1 MKKTTSTFV
10 LIIFIFTLSCGIS
23 FCQDI
28 DLSGT
33 WVGETEVPDQGTDE
47 LTLVLEKKEG
57 EYTGTISDSLG
68 MLDETECEDIEFE
81 DSNLSF
87 NFSIYDGYSNHDSVH
102 NFDCRRRYND
112 WLLGNR
118 RRQHRISKIRKRR
131 IGSSPVCVDNRE
143 T

>member
-1 MKKTTSTFV
+1 MKKTTSTV
-10 LIIFIFTLSCGIS
+10 ALIIFIFTLSSGIS

-47 LTLVLEKKEG
+47 MTLVLEKKDG

-68 MLDETECEDIEFE
+68 MIDETECEDIEFE

-87 NFSIYDGYSNHDSVH
+87 NFSIYDGYSTMTVYITLTVEGDTMTGYWEIEDGTTGSVK
-102 NFDCRRRYND
+102 
-112 WLLGNR
+112 LE
-118 RRQHRISKIRKRR
+118 KEK
-131 IGSSPVCVDNRE
+131 
-143 T
+143 

>member
-28 DLSGT
+28 DLNGT

-47 LTLVLEKKEG
+47 ITLVLEKKDG

-68 MLDETECEDIEFE
+68 MLQDVECEDIELKDNTLTLDFI
-81 DSNLSF
+81 
-87 NFSIYDGYSNHDSVH
+87 FSDGYDYMTVYITLTVEG
-102 NFDCRRRYND
+102 DTMTGYWETED
-112 WLLGNR
+112 
-118 RRQHRISKIRKRR
+118 
-131 IGSSPVCVDNRE
+131 GSTGSIILE
-143 T
+143 KEE

>member
-1 MKKTTSTFV
+1 MKKTTSTFA

-47 LTLVLEKKEG
+47 MTLVLEKKDG

-68 MLDETECEDIEFE
+68 MLQDVECEDIELKDNTLTLDFI
-81 DSNLSF
+81 
-87 NFSIYDGYSNHDSVH
+87 FSDGYDYMTVYITLTVEG
-102 NFDCRRRYND
+102 DTMTGYWETED
-112 WLLGNR
+112 
-118 RRQHRISKIRKRR
+118 
-131 IGSSPVCVDNRE
+131 GSTGSIKLE
-143 T
+143 KEE

>member
-1 MKKTTSTFV
+1 MKKTTSTFA

-57 EYTGTISDSLG
+57 EYTGTTSDSLG
-68 MLDETECEDIEFE
+68 MLDETECEDIEFK

-87 NFSIYDGYSNHDSVH
+87 NFSIYDGYSTMKVYITLTVEGDTMTGYWETE
-102 NFDCRRRYND
+102 D
-112 WLLGNR
+112 
-118 RRQHRISKIRKRR
+118 
-131 IGSSPVCVDNRE
+131 GSTGSIKLKKE
-143 T
+143 E

>member
-10 LIIFIFTLSCGIS
+10 LIIFTLSSGIS

-68 MLDETECEDIEFE
+68 MLQDVECEDIELK
-81 DSNLSF
+81 DNTLTL
-87 NFSIYDGYSNHDSVH
+87 NFTFSDGYDYTTVYITLTVEG
-102 NFDCRRRYND
+102 DTMTGYWETED
-112 WLLGNR
+112 
-118 RRQHRISKIRKRR
+118 
-131 IGSSPVCVDNRE
+131 GSTGSIKLE
-143 T
+143 KEE

>member
-1 MKKTTSTFV
+1 MKKTTSTFA

-68 MLDETECEDIEFE
+68 MLQDVECEDIEFE

-87 NFSIYDGYSNHDSVH
+87 NFFIYDVYSIMTVYITLTVEGDTMTGYWETEDGSTGSVK
-102 NFDCRRRYND
+102 
-112 WLLGNR
+112 LE
-118 RRQHRISKIRKRR
+118 K
-131 IGSSPVCVDNRE
+131 E
-143 T
+143 E

>member
-1 MKKTTSTFV
+1 MKKTTSTFA

-47 LTLVLEKKEG
+47 ITLVLEKKEG

-68 MLDETECEDIEFE
+68 MLQDVECEDIELKDNTLTLDFI
-81 DSNLSF
+81 
-87 NFSIYDGYSNHDSVH
+87 FSDGYDYMTVYITLTVEG
-102 NFDCRRRYND
+102 DTMTGYWETED
-112 WLLGNR
+112 
-118 RRQHRISKIRKRR
+118 
-131 IGSSPVCVDNRE
+131 GSTGSIKLE
-143 T
+143 KEE

>member
-1 MKKTTSTFV
+1 MKKTTSTV
-10 LIIFIFTLSCGIS
+10 ALIIFIFTLSCGIS

-68 MLDETECEDIEFE
+68 MLQDVECEDIELKDNTLTLDFT
-81 DSNLSF
+81 
-87 NFSIYDGYSNHDSVH
+87 FSDGYDYTTVYITLTVEGDTMTGYWETEDGSTGSVK
-102 NFDCRRRYND
+102 
-112 WLLGNR
+112 LE
-118 RRQHRISKIRKRR
+118 K
-131 IGSSPVCVDNRE
+131 E
-143 T
+143 E

>member
-1 MKKTTSTFV
+1 MKKTTSTV
-10 LIIFIFTLSCGIS
+10 ALIIFIFTLSCGIS

-68 MLDETECEDIEFE
+68 MLQDVECEDIELKDNTLTLDFI
-81 DSNLSF
+81 
-87 NFSIYDGYSNHDSVH
+87 FSDGYDYMTVYITLTVEG
-102 NFDCRRRYND
+102 DTMTGYWETED
-112 WLLGNR
+112 
-118 RRQHRISKIRKRR
+118 
-131 IGSSPVCVDNRE
+131 GSTGSIILE
-143 T
+143 KEE